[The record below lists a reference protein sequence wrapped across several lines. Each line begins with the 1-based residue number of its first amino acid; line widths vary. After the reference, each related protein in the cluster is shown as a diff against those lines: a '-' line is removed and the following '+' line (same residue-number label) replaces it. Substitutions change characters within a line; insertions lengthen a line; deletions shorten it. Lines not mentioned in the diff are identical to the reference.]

1 MPPNKQDYGG
11 AELFV
16 EALIRFTSIMIQVA
30 TDNSLLT
37 ISPKA

>member
-1 MPPNKQDYGG
+1 
-11 AELFV
+11 V